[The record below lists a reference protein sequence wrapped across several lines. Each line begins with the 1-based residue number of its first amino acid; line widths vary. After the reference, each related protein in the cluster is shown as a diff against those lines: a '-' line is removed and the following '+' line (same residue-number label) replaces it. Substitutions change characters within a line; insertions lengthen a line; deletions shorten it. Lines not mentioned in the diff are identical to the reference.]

1 MNDATRERQE
11 MNPPLADDLQL
22 MAENAGSAA
31 ALLKTLGHECRLM
44 ILCNLI
50 GGEKTVTEL
59 NQQVPLSQSA
69 LSQHLARLRHEELVA
84 VRKEAQM
91 VYYRLKS
98 DKVARV
104 IETLHELYC
113 QPNA

>member
-1 MNDATRERQE
+1 MNDATSELKQDS
-11 MNPPLADDLQL
+11 PQFGHDLAA

-98 DKVARV
+98 EKVSKV

-113 QPNA
+113 RPEP